1 MMNELGEEQ
10 QEPTTIQE
18 ENRRQ
23 PEYCPKKPVTYAILP
38 KVDTEQRNG
47 IIASV
52 QFADWTAPI
61 VWFTNPMSS
70 LRICDGLLHGRLN
83 DALE

>member
-1 MMNELGEEQ
+1 MNELGEEQ

-23 PEYCPKKPVTYAILP
+23 PEYCPKKPVTYAILQ
-38 KVDTEQRNG
+38 KVDAEDVFYVH
-47 IIASV
+47 I
-52 QFADWTAPI
+52 
-61 VWFTNPMSS
+61 
-70 LRICDGLLHGRLN
+70 RICGGLLHGRLN